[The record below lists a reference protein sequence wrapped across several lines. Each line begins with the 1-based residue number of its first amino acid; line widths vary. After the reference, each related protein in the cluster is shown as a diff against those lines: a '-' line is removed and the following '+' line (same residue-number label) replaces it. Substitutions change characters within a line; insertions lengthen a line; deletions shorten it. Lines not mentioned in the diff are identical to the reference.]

1 MAFSSSLELPIGDI
15 VNHVHQMEV
24 ILMISLMPKETDVL
38 DSSQMISR
46 STLQAL
52 VVKELSNLHP

>member
-1 MAFSSSLELPIGDI
+1 MPIGDI

-52 VVKELSNLHP
+52 VVKGLKNLHP